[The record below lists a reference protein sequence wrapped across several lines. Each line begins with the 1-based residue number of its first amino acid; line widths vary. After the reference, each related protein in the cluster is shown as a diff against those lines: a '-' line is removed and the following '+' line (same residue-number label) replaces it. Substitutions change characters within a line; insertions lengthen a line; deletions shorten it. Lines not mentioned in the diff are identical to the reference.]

1 MDPVDPSFHI
11 SKNVN
16 QVISHLTQIWLEE
29 VGIYSPLY
37 EWLSNIIKQETKVVK
52 NRNITRCD

>member
-1 MDPVDPSFHI
+1 MDPVDPPFHI

-29 VGIYSPLY
+29 VGIYSSLY
-37 EWLSNIIKQETKVVK
+37 EWLSIIIKQETEVVK
-52 NRNITRCD
+52 NRSITRCD